1 MANTWTLNNQGVAF
15 AASKVM
21 AGILNAGTRV
31 LRIARMGLLNN
42 QTAGVT
48 GVACFMEIRKYPAT
62 MTWASPTAV
71 APVSHD
77 STNSA
82 LSSVTAGNSGTP
94 GGSTGLVLRRI
105 FWSSDEPSISTAT
118 SDELE
123 CFVPLNVIWDAGYGD
138 SAVQKVAVRQNEG
151 FLLFNTTGAAGIVD
165 IWAEFLDEAS

>member
-1 MANTWTLNNQGVAF
+1 
-15 AASKVM
+15 M
-21 AGILNAGTRV
+21 AGILNGGTRV

-42 QTAGVT
+42 QVAGVV
-48 GVACFMEIRKYPAT
+48 GVACFMEIRKYPTA
-62 MTWASPTAV
+62 MTWTTPTAV

-94 GGSTGLVLRRI
+94 SGSTGIVLRRI

-138 SAVQKVAVRQNEG
+138 ASVQKVAVRQGEG
-151 FLLFNTTGAAGIVD
+151 FLLYNTTGAVGIAD
-165 IWAEFLDEAS
+165 IWTEFLDEAS

>member
-1 MANTWTLNNQGVAF
+1 MANTWTLYNSGIAF
-15 AASKVM
+15 AAAKVM
-21 AGILNAGTRV
+21 AGILNGGTRV
-31 LRIARMGLLNN
+31 LRIARMGMLNN

-48 GVACFMEIRKYPAT
+48 GVACLAEIRKYPAT
-62 MTWASPTAV
+62 MTWGTPTAV
-71 APVSHD
+71 TPVAHD

-94 GGSTGLVLRRI
+94 GGSTPVTLRRI

-138 SAVQKVAVRQNEG
+138 AAVQKIAVRQNEG
-151 FLLFNTTGAAGIVD
+151 FNLYNTTGAAGIVD
-165 IWAEFLDEAS
+165 IWTEFLDEAS

>member
-1 MANTWTLNNQGVAF
+1 MANSWTLNVQGLVF

-21 AGILNAGTRV
+21 WGLHNGGARV
-31 LRIARMGLLNN
+31 LRLARMGLLNN
-42 QTAGVT
+42 QTAAVT
-48 GVACFMEIRKYPAT
+48 GVACLMELRKYPAT
-62 MTWASPTAV
+62 ATWTTPTAV

-82 LSSVTAGNSGTP
+82 LSTVTAGNAGTP
-94 GGSTGLVLRRI
+94 GGSTGLVIRRI

-138 SAVQKVAVRQNEG
+138 ADVQKLAIRTGEAFFNY
-151 FLLFNTTGAAGIVD
+151 NTTGAAGLVD
-165 IWAEFLDEAS
+165 IWGEFTDAAA

>member
-1 MANTWTLNNQGVAF
+1 
-15 AASKVM
+15 M
-21 AGILNAGTRV
+21 AGILNGGTRV

-62 MTWASPTAV
+62 MTWGTPTAV
-71 APVSHD
+71 TPIAHD
-77 STNSA
+77 SANSA
-82 LSSVTAGNSGTP
+82 LSSVTAGNLGTP
-94 GGSTGLVLRRI
+94 AGSTPAILRRI

-138 SAVQKVAVRQNEG
+138 SSVQKVAIRQNEG
-151 FLLFNTTGAAGIVD
+151 FMLYNTVGAVGLVD
-165 IWAEFLDEAS
+165 IWTEFLDEAS

>member
-1 MANTWTLNNQGVAF
+1 MANTWTLYNQGIAF
-15 AASKVM
+15 AANKVM
-21 AGILNAGTRV
+21 AGILNGGSRV

-48 GVACFMEIRKYPAT
+48 GVACLAEVRKYPAT
-62 MTWASPTAV
+62 MTWTTPTAV
-71 APVSHD
+71 TPVAHD

-94 GGSTGLVLRRI
+94 GGSTAAVLRRV
-105 FWSSDEPSISTAT
+105 FWSSDEPAISSAT

-138 SAVQKVAVRQNEG
+138 AAVQKIAVRQNEG
-151 FLLFNTTGAAGIVD
+151 FLLYNTTGAAGLVD
-165 IWAEFLDEAS
+165 CWTEFLDEAS